1 MMRRFII
8 STMLAGTMA
17 LPGQMAMAE
26 TDLGEMVG
34 TIAKTLLEQQQAAQ
48 ESSLWQGVVENG
60 SAAAYRQYLDAY
72 PNGTHA
78 REARQR
84 LSNLG
89 GAPVAQNNA
98 ARAEADLGLS
108 RASRMAIQRRLATLG
123 FYRSGIDGVFGSGTR
138 RAIAAWQD
146 SRQLPGNGYLNANQ
160 ARMLQNGAAASNPAP
175 ADPATSAAQAELDL
189 RLSRSQ
195 RVQIQRN
202 LIALGYDPKG
212 ADGLFGTGTREAIR
226 MWQRDTGERVTGYV
240 TNAQVRS
247 LESDA
252 AGRDPAPT
260 ENRAAAIDEELLG
273 LTRDER
279 VAIQRQLISL
289 GYLSGRADG
298 AFGPSTRSAIARWQG
313 DNGLAASRYLTAEQ
327 VRTLRQQA
335 RI

>member
-108 RASRMAIQRRLATLG
+108 RPAAWRSSGDWRRLASIGRGSTAS
-123 FYRSGIDGVFGSGTR
+123 SG
-138 RAIAAWQD
+138 
-146 SRQLPGNGYLNANQ
+146 
-160 ARMLQNGAAASNPAP
+160 PA
-175 ADPATSAAQAELDL
+175 
-189 RLSRSQ
+189 
-195 RVQIQRN
+195 
-202 LIALGYDPKG
+202 
-212 ADGLFGTGTREAIR
+212 
-226 MWQRDTGERVTGYV
+226 
-240 TNAQVRS
+240 
-247 LESDA
+247 
-252 AGRDPAPT
+252 
-260 ENRAAAIDEELLG
+260 RAARSRPGRIPDSFRATAI
-273 LTRDER
+273 
-279 VAIQRQLISL
+279 
-289 GYLSGRADG
+289 
-298 AFGPSTRSAIARWQG
+298 
-313 DNGLAASRYLTAEQ
+313 
-327 VRTLRQQA
+327 
-335 RI
+335 